1 MTPRLRNEPSH
12 ELTPHER
19 SVATLVVS
27 GMSNPEVAAELIVN
41 VKTVEYHLH
50 NIFTKLDVTSRGR
63 LAAKLAYQ
71 PAHLPRA

>member
-1 MTPRLRNEPSH
+1 M
-12 ELTPHER
+12 
-19 SVATLVVS
+19 ATLVVS